1 MMCCNASSRFWG
13 EDESVEEESMSYLM
27 GRFIVLLR
35 KVLWIVGTKNRL
47 LLYKRF
53 FCFARGKNGR
63 RRGIR
68 THDPLGVNE
77 VL

>member
-1 MMCCNASSRFWG
+1 MQSKLAADDNLKL
-13 EDESVEEESMSYLM
+13 E
-27 GRFIVLLR
+27 
-35 KVLWIVGTKNRL
+35 
-47 LLYKRF
+47 
-53 FCFARGKNGR
+53 NGR